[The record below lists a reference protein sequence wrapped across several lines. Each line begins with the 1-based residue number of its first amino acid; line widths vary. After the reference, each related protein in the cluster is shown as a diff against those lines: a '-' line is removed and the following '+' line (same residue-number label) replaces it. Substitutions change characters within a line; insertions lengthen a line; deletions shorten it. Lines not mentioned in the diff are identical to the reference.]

1 MPTEQNPAIANES
14 PEDAKHANA
23 ATHNSGKNLQFKLH
37 CLNRDLFALS
47 MLKYRNFKG
56 YLSTGQHSGTHWIK
70 WMLSH
75 ALAHEY
81 KVAPPKFFDNGSEAS
96 NVLIG
101 HPKHPQVHAHVP
113 RIVSTHSIP
122 PYPMQWSW
130 LRNSTHFPPYAVVV
144 RDIRKVLISNFEKWK
159 ERYNVSFSEYV
170 AGDPSSNK
178 YICDVWWY
186 VRYMNRW
193 GEVASRFPKETFVTK
208 YEDFQNDRA
217 GSLEKI
223 FLHFGV
229 TLSRE
234 SLAAGA
240 AAGEKSFM
248 AAHQDPNIPDRALR
262 KDGTDETKF
271 SPADLALLDQI
282 LSDNLKHDF
291 GYPYF
296 PAPRGYQGR

>member
-1 MPTEQNPAIANES
+1 MQTQQNSTITK
-14 PEDAKHANA
+14 EDRTAL
-23 ATHNSGKNLQFKLH
+23 NSDKNLQFKLH

-81 KVAPPKFFDNGSEAS
+81 KVDPPKFFDNGSEAS

-101 HPKHPQVHAHVP
+101 HPKHPQIHAHVP

-122 PYPMQWSW
+122 PYAMQWSW
-130 LRNSTHFPPYAVVV
+130 LRHSAHFPPYAVVV

-170 AGDPSSNK
+170 AGDPRSNK

-186 VRYMNRW
+186 IRYMNRW
-193 GEVASRFPKETFVTK
+193 GAVASKFPKETFVIR

-217 GSLEKI
+217 GSLQKI
-223 FLHFGV
+223 LLHFGIP
-229 TLSRE
+229 LSAE

-248 AAHQDPNIPDRALR
+248 AAHQDPNIADRALR
-262 KDGTDETKF
+262 KDGAGETEF
-271 SPADLALLDQI
+271 SADDLALLNKI

-296 PAPRGYQGR
+296 ATPRGYQVR